1 MFIQEVT
8 ALSRLRRSRILT
20 ILPATLTF
28 LALTLAP
35 AALAQPRSRWA
46 PFGPGGGTPRGLAVD
61 SRNPSVVYAA
71 ADTLYRSADGGETWT
86 ALFGQGLGTVALD
99 PANPSMIYAG
109 GSQLARSTDGG
120 RTWQTTSPPGISLGV
135 AFLAVIP
142 GNPSVVLAG
151 TDSRLLRSTD
161 GGATWSAT
169 FVAIS
174 PITALVAD
182 PGAPGT
188 AYYADGSGLYKST
201 DAGQSWSLTGPSAGG
216 QPLTYG
222 RLALARGVL
231 YLRAGSGIFRS
242 DDGGRSWRQTG
253 SAPAGLSL
261 DRAFLADPLSPSKL
275 YLAGLDGVYGS
286 ADDGATWRQLARGL
300 PPLPLGETLD
310 IESLAADP
318 SRPGFLYAGTYERGV
333 ARSPNGGERW
343 RIGVEPGL
351 NEGPVARF
359 KIHQGRPDTYYVGL
373 ATRGDRS
380 FRSTDGGR
388 TWQPFAHE
396 IAREGLFDL
405 GFDPVNPDRLYAA
418 NEEGLWESRDG
429 GEAWDRIDTA
439 STGRIAVPAPGTL
452 LSGRIC
458 GLSRSTDDGRTWKR
472 VVPCDLPGSDVGVG
486 TAEIWIDPRN
496 PRNVYALMQGSNG
509 GSGFASFLVRSAD
522 GGATWKT
529 LKGFPSLVAVAPSDF
544 RTLYMVDLRNS
555 QILRSR
561 DSGTTWQV
569 VQARSPYPDFYDS
582 LAVDA
587 TDPDTLYVGSSQ
599 KGVLRSED
607 GGVTLRR
614 VGGPFGTSK
623 RSTRLLATGRNHPG
637 VVWAAP
643 LNGGLFWGRFE

>member
-1 MFIQEVT
+1 MRPAT
-8 ALSRLRRSRILT
+8 SRIL
-20 ILPATLTF
+20 LVS
-28 LALTLAP
+28 LA
-35 AALAQPRSRWA
+35 AALLASAAFPQPRDRWA
-46 PFGPGGGTPRGLAVD
+46 PFGPGGGTPTGLAVD
-61 SRNPSVVYAA
+61 PRNSSTVYAA

-86 ALFGQGLGTVALD
+86 ALFGQGLETVVLD

-120 RTWQTTSPPGISLGV
+120 RTWQTTVPVAASLGV

-142 GNPSVVLAG
+142 GHPSVVLAG

-161 GGATWSAT
+161 GGATWSAS

-174 PITALVAD
+174 PITALGAD

-201 DAGQSWSLTGPSAGG
+201 DAGRSWSLTGPSAGG

-253 SAPAGLSL
+253 AAPAGLAL
-261 DRAFLADPLSPSKL
+261 DRAFLADPFTPAKL
-275 YLAGLDGVYGS
+275 YLAGLDGVFTSG
-286 ADDGATWRQLARGL
+286 DDGATWRRLDRGL
-300 PPLPLGETLD
+300 PPLPFGEILD
-310 IESLAADP
+310 VESLAADP

-333 ARSPNGGERW
+333 AWSANGGERW

-351 NEGPVARF
+351 NEGPVALF
-359 KIHQGRPDTYYVGL
+359 EIHPGRPDTYYVGL

-380 FRSTDGGR
+380 FRSADGGR
-388 TWQPFAHE
+388 TWQPFARD
-396 IAREGLFDL
+396 IARDGLLGL

-418 NEEGLWESRDG
+418 NEDGLWESRDG

-439 STGRIAVPAPGTL
+439 PTSRIAVPTPGTL
-452 LSGRIC
+452 LSNRVC

-472 VVPCDLPGSDVGVG
+472 VVSCDLPGNDDIGVG
-486 TAEIWIDPRN
+486 TVEIWIDPRN
-496 PRNVYALMQGSNG
+496 PRTVLAWMQGSNG

-544 RTLYMVDLRNS
+544 RTLYMVDIRDG
-555 QILRSR
+555 QVLRSR

-587 TDPDTLYVGSSQ
+587 TDPDTLYAGSSQ

-614 VGGPFGTSK
+614 IGGPFGTSK